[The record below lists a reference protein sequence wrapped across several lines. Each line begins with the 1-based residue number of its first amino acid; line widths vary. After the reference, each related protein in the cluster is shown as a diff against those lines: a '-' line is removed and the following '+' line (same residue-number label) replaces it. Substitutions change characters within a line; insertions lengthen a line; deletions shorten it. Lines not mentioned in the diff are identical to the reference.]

1 MEQVAIRQARDNDR
15 IERIRTAAEAR
26 IRVVAYTA
34 PLCRVLRKDYNIVA
48 TKMFLARGRK
58 ALDLSVAL
66 RELERASIEAE
77 LFSDRHRRDYGVDFA
92 PQAFD
97 IRVISPFANRYRRC
111 ISRIDAVNLFL
122 LQAETKGVIKRKERM
137 EIVKPCLALLHEV
150 KRVALDLPK
159 RSTGEDDDLD
169 AAAV

>member
-1 MEQVAIRQARDNDR
+1 MDQLAVRQSRDTDR
-15 IERIRTAAEAR
+15 IERIRTPAEAR

-58 ALDLSVAL
+58 AQELSVAL

-77 LFSDRHRRDYGVDFA
+77 LFSDRYRRDYGVDFP

-97 IRVISPFANRYRRC
+97 LRVISPFANRYRRC
-111 ISRIDAVNLFL
+111 ISRLDAVNLLL
-122 LQAETKGVIKRKERM
+122 LQAETKGIVRRKERM
-137 EIVKPCLALLHEV
+137 QIVRPCLELLHEV
-150 KRVALDLPK
+150 KRIALDLPR
-159 RSTGEDDDLD
+159 RSRDDEDEPDGV
-169 AAAV
+169 AA

>member
-15 IERIRTAAEAR
+15 IERIRTSAEAR

-34 PLCRVLRKDYNIVA
+34 PLCRVLRKDYNIVS
-48 TKMFLARGRK
+48 TKMFLARGLK
-58 ALDLSVAL
+58 AQELSVAL
-66 RELERASIEAE
+66 RELERGSIEAE
-77 LFSDRHRRDYGVDFA
+77 LFSDRFRRDYGVVFP

-111 ISRIDAVNLFL
+111 ISRLDDVNLLL
-122 LQAETKGVIKRKERM
+122 LQAETKGVVKRKERM

-150 KRVALDLPK
+150 KRIALDLP
-159 RSTGEDDDLD
+159 RRANGDEDDLD
-169 AAAV
+169 AAAA